1 MKFRPSNFIQL
12 PLATIVLFLSF
23 SCNKDSDLLAEYVI
37 EQPQAFMVN
46 DVVVT
51 LANSPIVIE
60 PLSNDTFKEPEKVTI
75 TEVTPPKMGT
85 AEVQEDN
92 TVVYTPNTDETG
104 TDEFDYTTT
113 VTNSD
118 DTVSTETGSIT
129 VTVTPTDKTSPI
141 TGDNVYYVTTT
152 GKSSNNGSSEALAW
166 SIQYAFSTAKAG
178 DVVYIKAG
186 NYGAL
191 NITSSNSGTSSNP
204 IKFIGYTSTPGDLVS
219 NNGSTFNYGESLNPN
234 KMPYIKGTST
244 LSGIGIDIQGSYV
257 EINNFQITDY
267 MFGLISKG
275 KYVILD
281 NIITNNNGEQNNNT
295 TQTGRGFHIYGDN
308 TIVENCFSLNSNAEA
323 INIKGA
329 HNCIIRNTKVYSD
342 NRLNPGGYYIGIT
355 GGASGNLVENCLVY
369 RDKDADLHQGHGY
382 VLKDKATNNII
393 KNSKAYNTGIEVNFS
408 GVYNNSFEDMQLYG
422 SYSEDRGEFSSGIR
436 VINGAHD
443 NYFKNIYIEDSRYV
457 FNFHDF
463 DDGFVNSDGDRDEA
477 QGGNNNVFENI
488 VSNKSNTVIALTTQ
502 DTPLG
507 QSTSSGNKFKNCTFS
522 NVSSVVVASY
532 HKVTGFEFSNC
543 TFENIKSSYMIET
556 NGGIGNWNAT
566 YTSCKFISVGFP
578 IPL

>member
-46 DVVVT
+46 DIVVT
-51 LANSPIVIE
+51 LANRPIVIE

-178 DVVYIKAG
+178 DIVYIKAG

-191 NITSSNSGTSSNP
+191 NLTTSNSGTTSNL

-219 NNGSTFNYGESLNPN
+219 NNGSTFNYGDKLDSS
-234 KMPYIKGTST
+234 KMPL
-244 LSGIGIDIQGSYV
+244 LSGELGKTAITIQNNYV
-257 EINNFQITDY
+257 QLENFQIT
-267 MFGLISKG
+267 KHQ
-275 KYVILD
+275 IL
-281 NIITNNNGEQNNNT
+281 
-295 TQTGRGFHIYGDN
+295 
-308 TIVENCFSLNSNAEA
+308 
-323 INIKGA
+323 K
-329 HNCIIRNTKVYSD
+329 
-342 NRLNPGGYYIGIT
+342 
-355 GGASGNLVENCLVY
+355 
-369 RDKDADLHQGHGY
+369 
-382 VLKDKATNNII
+382 
-393 KNSKAYNTGIEVNFS
+393 
-408 GVYNNSFEDMQLYG
+408 
-422 SYSEDRGEFSSGIR
+422 
-436 VINGAHD
+436 
-443 NYFKNIYIEDSRYV
+443 
-457 FNFHDF
+457 
-463 DDGFVNSDGDRDEA
+463 
-477 QGGNNNVFENI
+477 
-488 VSNKSNTVIALTTQ
+488 
-502 DTPLG
+502 
-507 QSTSSGNKFKNCTFS
+507 
-522 NVSSVVVASY
+522 
-532 HKVTGFEFSNC
+532 
-543 TFENIKSSYMIET
+543 
-556 NGGIGNWNAT
+556 
-566 YTSCKFISVGFP
+566 
-578 IPL
+578 

>member
-191 NITSSNSGTSSNP
+191 NLTSSNSGTTSNP

-219 NNGSTFNYGESLNPN
+219 NNGSTFNYGDKLDSS
-234 KMPYIKGTST
+234 KMPL
-244 LSGIGIDIQGSYV
+244 LSGELGKTAITVQNNYV
-257 EINNFQITDY
+257 QLENFQITKYSTAIISNGEHVILRNLIATQLGTQTEYNAYDGR
-267 MFGLISKG
+267 GLIVHG
-275 KYVILD
+275 
-281 NIITNNNGEQNNNT
+281 NNT
-295 TQTGRGFHIYGDN
+295 L
-308 TIVENCFSLNSNAEA
+308 VENSFVLNATAEA
-323 INIKGA
+323 IK
-329 HNCIIRNTKVYSD
+329 
-342 NRLNPGGYYIGIT
+342 
-355 GGASGNLVENCLVY
+355 
-369 RDKDADLHQGHGY
+369 
-382 VLKDKATNNII
+382 
-393 KNSKAYNTGIEVNFS
+393 
-408 GVYNNSFEDMQLYG
+408 LYG
-422 SYSEDRGEFSSGIR
+422 SNNSRVNYCEVRADNPNNPTDYYFLLTGGTNKSIIENSHAERTLGLQHGGHGFDMKDQAEYNTIRNCVAKYTSFEFNFAGVRYNTLEGCSLYGASTEAKDWHANL
-436 VINGAHD
+436 VIFNGANNNLIKD
-443 NYFKNIYIEDSRYV
+443 MYIQDTWSAISWA
-457 FNFHDF
+457 DD
-463 DDGFVNSDGDRDEA
+463 DDGYVGPGGDRDEVSCGYDNTFEGVTIKNTNRILNV
-477 QGGNNNVFENI
+477 GGGTNYTAAAKRNTFLNCDFSDFDSVAVTYYPTEDIKFENCKFSNGNKAITEAGGLYAPYSKANISFNNCTWVNNNF
-488 VSNKSNTVIALTTQ
+488 
-502 DTPLG
+502 TPL
-507 QSTSSGNKFKNCTFS
+507 N
-522 NVSSVVVASY
+522 
-532 HKVTGFEFSNC
+532 
-543 TFENIKSSYMIET
+543 
-556 NGGIGNWNAT
+556 
-566 YTSCKFISVGFP
+566 
-578 IPL
+578 